1 MSRPHQ
7 SVATTA
13 PAPTGGLNALNPISN
28 MPETDAIVMRNFFP
42 EPFGCRVRKGYKEH
56 ATGLTGAV
64 ASLMRYNAIDGTSHL
79 FAVDQVGIFDVT
91 APGDYSAATPLK
103 ASTNPWWQWTNSA
116 NPAGTWLI
124 AFNGVN
130 DGIVYDGTTMES
142 LVAGDGVAPY
152 TWKNVDPKVLVQP
165 IAHQHRIWAV
175 EKNSTRAWYLPPEQL
190 WGIAESFDFGGNF
203 VHTGKR
209 MQDNHVLLCIFECF

>member
-1 MSRPHQ
+1 MSRPRQ
-7 SVATTA
+7 SVATTN

-64 ASLMRYNAIDGTSHL
+64 ASLMRYNAIDGISHL

-103 ASTNPWWQWTNSA
+103 PSTNPWWQYTNSA

-124 AFNGVN
+124 AFNGVETPWAISN
-130 DGIVYDGTTMES
+130 SSTSSTDIQSYSLSALVYDASATIQYQIQVKSTA
-142 LVAGDGVAPY
+142 AGNIVLSNAAMVCE
-152 TWKNVDPKVLVQP
+152 NVPV
-165 IAHQHRIWAV
+165 
-175 EKNSTRAWYLPPEQL
+175 NT
-190 WGIAESFDFGGNF
+190 N
-203 VHTGKR
+203 
-209 MQDNHVLLCIFECF
+209 